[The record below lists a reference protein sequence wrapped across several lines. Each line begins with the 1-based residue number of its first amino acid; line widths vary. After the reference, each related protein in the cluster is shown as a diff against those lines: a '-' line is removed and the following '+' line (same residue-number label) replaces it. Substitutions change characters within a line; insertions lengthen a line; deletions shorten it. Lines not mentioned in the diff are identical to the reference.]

1 MAIGSH
7 ADKPEIEG
15 KLPPEVEAQRDLLA
29 NPAIDPRELL
39 PEEND
44 PMLAKPPI
52 EPPHPAEGK

>member
-1 MAIGSH
+1 MAIGSN

-29 NPAIDPRELL
+29 NPATDPSELL

-44 PMLAKPPI
+44 PVLAKPPI
-52 EPPHPAEGK
+52 EPPHPAEEK